1 MEGTITRRKNMKSNK
16 FTTSQLT
23 ILGLMSGILFLMAYT
38 PLGYLNIGPLAV
50 TFNVIPVAICA
61 VVLGPT
67 GGAIAGAVFGLTS
80 FLQAMGIGGTSAL
93 GAALFQINPFLS
105 AVQCFVPRILDGL
118 LIGFIYRGMRKK
130 TNVYASCAVT
140 GFFSAFLNTLFFMTA
155 LVVMF
160 GNTEVIQNLM
170 GGRNVIIGCCMMV
183 GVNAI
188 SEMVSST
195 IITAAV
201 GTALSKAHLIP
212 ASQIAKPDTAA

>member
-67 GGAIAGAVFGLTS
+67 GGAVAGAVFGLTS

-160 GNTEVIQNLM
+160 GKTEVIQNLM

>member
-23 ILGLMSGILFLMAYT
+23 ILGLMAGILFLMAYT

-67 GGAIAGAVFGLTS
+67 GGAVAGAVFGLTS

-140 GFFSAFLNTLFFMTA
+140 GFFSAFLNTLFFMTV